1 MTPKAVDVLVTVT
14 TRVISFLTVRPVTQ
28 MLIYRDTEE
37 ALELIDSYSRVYF
50 PGVFGFI
57 MVRLNSIPNCTR
69 GLATKVTVSFQ
80 LIYWPLY
87 LYILEDESP
96 LDNSKIF
103 GGDQPNS

>member
-1 MTPKAVDVLVTVT
+1 
-14 TRVISFLTVRPVTQ
+14 

-50 PGVFGFI
+50 PSVFGFV
-57 MVRLNSIPNCTR
+57 MVSIKCLIRLTYRVQINI
-69 GLATKVTVSFQ
+69 SFQ

-103 GGDQPNS
+103 GNN